1 MITEWDVTLDGSELL
16 NVDNEP
22 QNEETFYDA
31 MLTLADTQAIT
42 TLVDNMQEQE
52 QLTDTGTST
61 NVKIQ
66 AVEIVKEKPG
76 ESAVRVVARSA

>member
-1 MITEWDVTLDGSELL
+1 
-16 NVDNEP
+16 
-22 QNEETFYDA
+22 